1 MYNLKRSNTIIAGLP
16 GLLVVALLVVACRD
30 SVSPG
35 HRAPAGPEGWL
46 VEPPPQP
53 PPPSPP
59 PIKPSLVITLVNNSA
74 AARLPG
80 CGVDPFAPLAGLTS
94 TIEADVTVLND
105 PGNTITAV
113 TVALGPENP
122 GGSLCGTTTTSVAGH
137 AAHFTLGVDF
147 GVPPPMC
154 AASLQDGCTYT
165 LTATAEDAT
174 PGVSSQFT
182 IKAAPV
188 PT

>member
-113 TVALGPENP
+113 TVALGENP
-122 GGSLCGTTTTSVAGH
+122 GGSLCGTTTASVAGH
-137 AAHFTLGVDF
+137 VAHFTLGVDF
-147 GVPPPMC
+147 GVLPPTC
-154 AASLQDGCTYT
+154 AASLDGCSYT
-165 LTATAEDAT
+165 LTATAVGAEGDE
-174 PGVSSQFT
+174 SEHFT
-182 IKAAPV
+182 ITFVV

>member
-1 MYNLKRSNTIIAGLP
+1 MIRRPPRSTLFPYTTLFRSMYNLKRSNTIIAGLP

-74 AARLPG
+74 AARMPFPES
-80 CGVDPFAPLAGLTS
+80 CMVDPAQGDAAS
-94 TIEADVTVLND
+94 TIEANVKVNDDPLGTVTD
-105 PGNTITAV
+105 G
-113 TVALGPENP
+113 TVALGPE
-122 GGSLCGTTTTSVAGH
+122 T
-137 AAHFTLGVDF
+137 
-147 GVPPPMC
+147 
-154 AASLQDGCTYT
+154 Q
-165 LTATAEDAT
+165 
-174 PGVSSQFT
+174 
-182 IKAAPV
+182 
-188 PT
+188 